1 MQACDKPTITPVIHP
16 TLDKDDRPATQ
27 TLAPDETQPAP
38 DTAPIP
44 SAAPFTTPTHTAPTN
59 WKALDRERRN
69 LPADAFPLVTSRACP
84 PGCPSCHNSFGR
96 SVRARSLESVLEEAR
111 KSLTS
116 GQTHAVLLDEIF
128 DHDAAQATRITQGL
142 AKLGVKKLSL
152 AHPLAGERMTP
163 ALAQALAA
171 AGLTQCELHAGPPRR
186 LQGLLGV
193 HQDSRAFQAAAR
205 SLDAERIPIHLRIFL
220 GWPGEDAQDRR
231 ATFSL
236 AMGLPW
242 SHLRVQPASQSIQM
256 PHLASALPTESPRR
270 IRIRCLCIALIG
282 NLHPNARLRHAR
294 QVIQKLKLR
303 LMPPQVPQ
311 GT

>member
-1 MQACDKPTITPVIHP
+1 MQACDKPTITPEIRP
-16 TLDKDDRPATQ
+16 ALDNGDRQATQ
-27 TLAPDETQPAP
+27 TLAPDETQLAP

-44 SAAPFTTPTHTAPTN
+44 SAAPFTTPAHAAPTN
-59 WKALDRERRN
+59 WEALDRERRN

-116 GQTHAVLLDEIF
+116 GQTHVVLLDEIF
-128 DHDAAQATRITQGL
+128 DHDAAQATRIAQGL
-142 AKLGVKKLSL
+142 AKLGVKRISL

-205 SLDAERIPIHLRIFL
+205 SLDAEGIQIQLRIFL

-242 SHLRVQPASQSIQM
+242 SHLRVQPASQSVQM

-270 IRIRCLCIALIG
+270 IRIGCLCIALIG
-282 NLHPNARLRHAR
+282 NLHPKARLRHAR

-303 LMPPQVPQ
+303 LMPPQVA
-311 GT
+311 

>member
-1 MQACDKPTITPVIHP
+1 MQACDKPTTTPEIRP
-16 TLDKDDRPATQ
+16 TLDNDDRQAVQ
-27 TLAPDETQPAP
+27 TLAPDETELAP
-38 DTAPIP
+38 DTAPI
-44 SAAPFTTPTHTAPTN
+44 SFAAPFTTPAHAAPVN
-59 WKALDRERRN
+59 WKALDRERKN

-111 KSLTS
+111 MCLAN
-116 GQTHAVLLDEIF
+116 GQTHVVLLDEIF

-142 AKLGVKKLSL
+142 AKLGVKKISL

-193 HQDSRAFQAAAR
+193 HQDSRALQAAAK
-205 SLDAERIPIHLRIFL
+205 SLDAEGIPIQLRIFL

-242 SHLRVQPASQSIQM
+242 SHLRVQPASQSVQM
-256 PHLASALPTESPRR
+256 PHLASALPTESTRR

-282 NLHPNARLRHAR
+282 NLLPSARLRHAR
-294 QVIQKLKLR
+294 QVVQKLKLR
-303 LMPPQVPQ
+303 LMTSE
-311 GT
+311 GA